1 MKVLQSI
8 LTKGWVTTYVD
19 PAFEEFGEMSEL
31 DQRYYVFGERKIAPS
46 RHQYN
51 VYYKDN
57 GNLVIAERYLTW
69 TFRGD
74 KFFIRSEGSAVQA
87 TVFPSGKI
95 IGNVTRAAEIIANIL
110 GGSAKSRSVTRA
122 ELKALLTEG
131 LSGYEREHE
140 KAEIKREIHRWGL
153 YASAL
158 PYITTDVD
166 AIMELIRKP
175 EYHELRDLLQQ
186 AIVLK
191 RVVKHTWSARKVHDM
206 HMRWTREIA
215 EIACRNVPDT
225 PIWEPEY
232 IPVLPEFVT
241 LINSERDAVQEGSKM
256 HHCLGTNY
264 RGLIARKNY
273 IAFHVTDPEGDY
285 TVGITLGKKC
295 RLEQARRVCNNCC
308 SEEQLE
314 VANALVEVAQGM
326 YNAYAKSEDFN
337 TVSDYDL
344 QRIHMPF

>member
-1 MKVLQSI
+1 MKVLTSI
-8 LTKGWVTTYVD
+8 LTKGWVNAFAD
-19 PAFEEFGEMSEL
+19 PTFEEFGEMSEL
-31 DQRYYVFGERKIAPS
+31 DQRYYVFGEHRTAPS

-57 GNLVIAERYLTW
+57 GNLVIAERHLTW

-74 KFFIRSEGSAVQA
+74 KFFIKSDGSIVQA
-87 TVFPSGKI
+87 TIFPSGKI
-95 IGNVTRAAEIIANIL
+95 IGNVTRAAEIIANLL
-110 GGSAKSRSVTRA
+110 GGYVESRSVTRA
-122 ELKALLTEG
+122 ELKALLVEG
-131 LSGYEREHE
+131 LPGYKMEYA

-158 PYITTDVD
+158 PHITTNVDV
-166 AIMELIRKP
+166 IMELISKP
-175 EYHELRDLLQQ
+175 EYHELKDLLQQ
-186 AIVLK
+186 AIILK

-215 EIACRNVPDT
+215 DLACRNVPDT
-225 PIWEPEY
+225 PIWDPEY
-232 IPVLPEFVT
+232 IPNLPKFIT

-264 RGLIARKNY
+264 RGRIARKNY
-273 IAFHVTDPEGDY
+273 IAFHVSDPEGDY
-285 TVGITLGKKC
+285 TVGINLGEKC
-295 RLEQARRVCNNCC
+295 ELEQSRRVCNNSC

-314 VANALVEVAQGM
+314 VANALVEFAQDM
-326 YNAYAKSEDFN
+326 HDAHVKSKDFN

-344 QRIHMPF
+344 QRVHMPF

>member
-19 PAFEEFGEMSEL
+19 PIFEEFGEMSEL
-31 DQRYYVFGERKIAPS
+31 DQRFYVFGDHRVAPS

-57 GNLVIAERYLTW
+57 GNLVIAERHLTW

-74 KFFIRSEGSAVQA
+74 KFFIKSEGSIVQA

-95 IGNVTRAAEIIANIL
+95 IGNALRAAEIVANHL
-110 GGSAKSRSVTRA
+110 GGHIEYGAVNRA
-122 ELKALLTEG
+122 ELKALLTKG
-131 LSGYEREHE
+131 LSGYYEEAK
-140 KAEIKREIHRWGL
+140 KAEIKREIHRLGL

-158 PYITTDVD
+158 PYITTNVD
-166 AIMELIRKP
+166 AIMELIHKP
-175 EYHELRDLLQQ
+175 EYHELVDLLQQ
-186 AIVLK
+186 ALILK

-215 EIACRNVPDT
+215 DIACRNVPDT
-225 PIWEPEY
+225 PIWSPEY
-232 IPVLPEFVT
+232 IPNLPEFVT
-241 LINSERDAVQEGSKM
+241 LINSEKEAVHEGSKM

-264 RGLIARKNY
+264 RGRIARKEY
-273 IAFHVTDPEGDY
+273 IAFHVSDSNGDY
-285 TVGITLGKKC
+285 TVGIELGKKC
-295 RLEQARRVCNNCC
+295 ELEQARRVCNNCC
-308 SEEQLE
+308 SEEQLK
-314 VANALVEVAQGM
+314 VANALVEVAQDM
-326 YNAYAKSEDFN
+326 YNAYIKSEDFN
-337 TVSDYDL
+337 TVSDYDI

>member
-8 LTKGWVTTYVD
+8 LTKGWVNAFAD
-19 PAFEEFGEMSEL
+19 PTFEEFGEMSEL
-31 DQRYYVFGERKIAPS
+31 DQRYYVFGEHRTAPS

-57 GNLVIAERYLTW
+57 GNLVIAERHLTW

-74 KFFIRSEGSAVQA
+74 KFFIKSDGSIVQA
-87 TVFPSGKI
+87 TIFPSGKI
-95 IGNVTRAAEIIANIL
+95 IGNVTRAAEIVANLL
-110 GGSAKSRSVTRA
+110 GGYVESRSVTRA
-122 ELKALLTEG
+122 ELKALLVEG
-131 LSGYEREHE
+131 IPGYKREYE

-158 PYITTDVD
+158 PHITTNADV
-166 AIMELIRKP
+166 IMELISKP
-175 EYHELRDLLQQ
+175 EYHELKDLLQQ
-186 AIVLK
+186 AIILK

-215 EIACRNVPDT
+215 DLACRNVPDT
-225 PIWEPEY
+225 PIWDPEY
-232 IPVLPEFVT
+232 IPNLPKFIT
-241 LINSERDAVQEGSKM
+241 LINSERDAVQEGTKM

-264 RGLIARKNY
+264 RGRIARKNY
-273 IAFHVTDPEGDY
+273 VAFHVSDPEGDY
-285 TVGITLGKKC
+285 TVGITLSEKC
-295 RLEQARRVCNNCC
+295 ELEQARKVCNNSC

-314 VANALVEVAQGM
+314 IANALVEFAQDM
-326 YNAYAKSEDFN
+326 YNAHVKSKDFN

-344 QRIHMPF
+344 QRTRMPF